1 MNYVCTVEYTLKDQN
16 GNVIDSTEGRGAF
29 TFTTGRNEVI
39 PGFERE
45 VAPME
50 EGEEKTFSLPP
61 EEAYGEYREELLE
74 TVPRAALE
82 GIDLQKGMV
91 LQGQTPDG
99 QTFLVRVVDFDDEKV
114 VLDHNHPLA
123 GQTLTFTV
131 KMLKKEPT
139 E

>member
-1 MNYVCTVEYTLKDQN
+1 MDYRCTVEYVLKDSE
-16 GNVIDSTEGRGAF
+16 GNLIDSTQGRGPF

-45 VAPME
+45 VASME
-50 EGEEKTFSLPP
+50 EGEEKTFSLSP
-61 EEAYGEYREELLE
+61 EEAYGEFKEELLE
-74 TVPRAALE
+74 TVPRQIVE

-99 QTFLVRVVDFDDEKV
+99 QTFLVRVVDFDEEKV

-123 GQTLTFTV
+123 GKTLTFTV
-131 KMLKKEPT
+131 KLLEKE
-139 E
+139 EV

>member
-1 MNYVCTVEYTLKDQN
+1 MDYRCTVEYVLKDSE
-16 GNVIDSTEGRGAF
+16 GNLIDSTQGRGPF

-45 VAPME
+45 VASME
-50 EGEEKTFSLPP
+50 EGEEKTFSLSP
-61 EEAYGEYREELLE
+61 EEAYGEFKEELLE
-74 TVPRAALE
+74 TVPRQVVE

-99 QTFLVRVVDFDDEKV
+99 QTFLVRVVDFDEEKV

-123 GQTLTFTV
+123 GKTLTFTV
-131 KMLKKEPT
+131 KLLEKE
-139 E
+139 EV